1 MLFIYTNSSKKI
13 KTKIKLND
21 KKLQLLVTEE
31 ETGKNITYD
40 IGSTDDEQI
49 IEKLTNRFGE
59 GIELEDNP
67 SRQFVKLDDGFVGYT
82 QNDNDEIVMV
92 EAHQLNHKPSSEER
106 AKIVPRNIIVVITDE
121 DMKKYYEQ
129 NKAQFKK
136 PETISAKHI
145 LVSDIEEAN
154 SIKEELNNNSISFEE
169 AAKKYST
176 CPSKEQ
182 GGDLGEFGR
191 GMMVPEFEKAAFE
204 LEIGEISEPVK
215 TQFGYHII
223 LVESKNEAKEEEFDK
238 VKDMIFNQMT
248 QQAQQKKYIDMIMQL
263 ESKYGV
269 ERK

>member
-1 MLFIYTNSSKKI
+1 MENKVLAVVAGVEITQNDLEEIIMRYPEDKRGYLNNEQGKK
-13 KTKIKLND
+13 
-21 KKLQLLVTEE
+21 QLL
-31 ETGKNITYD
+31 
-40 IGSTDDEQI
+40 EQI
-49 IEKLTNRFGE
+49 IAFELFNKFGLESNIDKTEEYKKEIEKVEKDILTQMTINKVLSD
-59 GIELEDNP
+59 I
-67 SRQFVKLDDGFVGYT
+67 
-82 QNDNDEIVMV
+82 
-92 EAHQLNHKPSSEER
+92 
-106 AKIVPRNIIVVITDE
+106 VITDE

-145 LVSDIEEAN
+145 LVSDMEEAK
-154 SIKEELNNNSISFEE
+154 SIKKELDNNSISFEE
-169 AAKKYST
+169 AAKKYSS

>member
-1 MLFIYTNSSKKI
+1 MENKVLAVVAGVEITQNDLEEIIMRYPEDKRGYFNNEQGKK
-13 KTKIKLND
+13 
-21 KKLQLLVTEE
+21 QLL
-31 ETGKNITYD
+31 
-40 IGSTDDEQI
+40 EQI
-49 IEKLTNRFGE
+49 IAFELFNKFGLESNIDKTEEYKKEIEKVEKDILTQMTINKVLSD
-59 GIELEDNP
+59 I
-67 SRQFVKLDDGFVGYT
+67 
-82 QNDNDEIVMV
+82 
-92 EAHQLNHKPSSEER
+92 
-106 AKIVPRNIIVVITDE
+106 VITDE

-182 GGDLGEFGR
+182 GGELGEFGR

>member
-1 MLFIYTNSSKKI
+1 MENKVLAVVAGVEITQNDLEEIIMRYPEDKRGYLNNEQGKK
-13 KTKIKLND
+13 
-21 KKLQLLVTEE
+21 QLL
-31 ETGKNITYD
+31 
-40 IGSTDDEQI
+40 EQI
-49 IEKLTNRFGE
+49 IAFELFNKFGLESNIDKTEEYKKEIEKVEKDILTQMTINKVLSD
-59 GIELEDNP
+59 I
-67 SRQFVKLDDGFVGYT
+67 
-82 QNDNDEIVMV
+82 
-92 EAHQLNHKPSSEER
+92 
-106 AKIVPRNIIVVITDE
+106 VITDE

-145 LVSDIEEAN
+145 LVSDMEEAN
-154 SIKEELNNNSISFEE
+154 SIKKELDNNSISFEE
-169 AAKKYST
+169 AAKKYSS

>member
-1 MLFIYTNSSKKI
+1 MENKGLAKDSTINSYLAKDKNQVENKVLAVVSGIEITQNDLEEVIMRYPEDKRRYFNNEQGKK
-13 KTKIKLND
+13 
-21 KKLQLLVTEE
+21 QLL
-31 ETGKNITYD
+31 
-40 IGSTDDEQI
+40 EQI
-49 IEKLTNRFGE
+49 IAFELFNKFGLENNLDETEEYKKEIEKVKKDILTQMTINKVLSD
-59 GIELEDNP
+59 I
-67 SRQFVKLDDGFVGYT
+67 
-82 QNDNDEIVMV
+82 
-92 EAHQLNHKPSSEER
+92 
-106 AKIVPRNIIVVITDE
+106 VITDE

-204 LEIGEISEPVK
+204 LEIGEISEAVK

>member
-1 MLFIYTNSSKKI
+1 MENKVLAVVAGVEITQNDLEEIIMRYPEDKRGYFNNEQGKK
-13 KTKIKLND
+13 
-21 KKLQLLVTEE
+21 QLL
-31 ETGKNITYD
+31 
-40 IGSTDDEQI
+40 EQI
-49 IEKLTNRFGE
+49 IAFELFNKFGLESNIDKTEEYKKEIEKVEKDILTQMTINKVLSD
-59 GIELEDNP
+59 I
-67 SRQFVKLDDGFVGYT
+67 
-82 QNDNDEIVMV
+82 
-92 EAHQLNHKPSSEER
+92 
-106 AKIVPRNIIVVITDE
+106 VITDE

-145 LVSDIEEAN
+145 LVNDIEEAN
-154 SIKEELNNNSISFEE
+154 SIKKELDNNSISFEE
-169 AAKKYST
+169 AAKKYSS

>member
-1 MLFIYTNSSKKI
+1 MENKVLAVVAGVEITQNDLEEIIMRYPEDKWGYFNNEQGKK
-13 KTKIKLND
+13 
-21 KKLQLLVTEE
+21 QLL
-31 ETGKNITYD
+31 
-40 IGSTDDEQI
+40 EQI
-49 IEKLTNRFGE
+49 IAFELFNKFGLENNLDETEEYKKEIEKVKKDILTQMTINKVLSD
-59 GIELEDNP
+59 I
-67 SRQFVKLDDGFVGYT
+67 
-82 QNDNDEIVMV
+82 
-92 EAHQLNHKPSSEER
+92 
-106 AKIVPRNIIVVITDE
+106 VITDE

-182 GGDLGEFGR
+182 GGELGEFGR

>member
-1 MLFIYTNSSKKI
+1 MENKVLAVVAGVEITQNDLEEVIMRYPEDKRGYFNNEQGKK
-13 KTKIKLND
+13 
-21 KKLQLLVTEE
+21 QLL
-31 ETGKNITYD
+31 
-40 IGSTDDEQI
+40 EQI
-49 IEKLTNRFGE
+49 IAFELFNKFGLESNIDKTEEYKKEIEKVEKDILTQMTINKVLSD
-59 GIELEDNP
+59 I
-67 SRQFVKLDDGFVGYT
+67 
-82 QNDNDEIVMV
+82 
-92 EAHQLNHKPSSEER
+92 
-106 AKIVPRNIIVVITDE
+106 VITNE

-154 SIKEELNNNSISFEE
+154 SIKKELDNNSISFEE

-182 GGDLGEFGR
+182 GGDLGKFGR

-204 LEIGEISEPVK
+204 LEIGEVSEPVK

-223 LVESKNEAKEEEFDK
+223 LVESKNEAKEKEFDE
-238 VKDMIFNQMT
+238 VKDMIFNQMN

-263 ESKYGV
+263 ENKYGV

>member
-1 MLFIYTNSSKKI
+1 MENKVLAVVAGGEITQNDLEEIIMRYPEDKRGYFNNEQGKK
-13 KTKIKLND
+13 
-21 KKLQLLVTEE
+21 QLL
-31 ETGKNITYD
+31 
-40 IGSTDDEQI
+40 EQI
-49 IEKLTNRFGE
+49 IAFELFNKFGLENNLDETEEYKKEIEKVKKDILTQMTINKVLSD
-59 GIELEDNP
+59 I
-67 SRQFVKLDDGFVGYT
+67 
-82 QNDNDEIVMV
+82 
-92 EAHQLNHKPSSEER
+92 
-106 AKIVPRNIIVVITDE
+106 VITDE

-182 GGDLGEFGR
+182 GGELGEFGR

-223 LVESKNEAKEEEFDK
+223 LVESKNEAREEEFDK

>member
-1 MLFIYTNSSKKI
+1 MENKVLAVVAGVEITQNDLEEIIMRYQEDKRGYFNNEQGKK
-13 KTKIKLND
+13 
-21 KKLQLLVTEE
+21 QLL
-31 ETGKNITYD
+31 
-40 IGSTDDEQI
+40 EQI
-49 IEKLTNRFGE
+49 IAFELFNKFGLENNLDETEEYKKEIEKVKKDILTQMTINKVLSD
-59 GIELEDNP
+59 I
-67 SRQFVKLDDGFVGYT
+67 
-82 QNDNDEIVMV
+82 
-92 EAHQLNHKPSSEER
+92 
-106 AKIVPRNIIVVITDE
+106 VITDE

-238 VKDMIFNQMT
+238 AKDLIFNQMT
-248 QQAQQKKYIDMIMQL
+248 QQAQHTKHLDIIMQL
-263 ESKYGV
+263 ESKYSV

>member
-1 MLFIYTNSSKKI
+1 MENKVLAVVAGVEITQNDLEEIIMRYPEDKRGYFNNEQGKK
-13 KTKIKLND
+13 
-21 KKLQLLVTEE
+21 QLL
-31 ETGKNITYD
+31 
-40 IGSTDDEQI
+40 EQI
-49 IEKLTNRFGE
+49 IAFELFNKFGLENNLYETEEYKKEIEKVKKDILTQMTINKVLSD
-59 GIELEDNP
+59 I
-67 SRQFVKLDDGFVGYT
+67 
-82 QNDNDEIVMV
+82 
-92 EAHQLNHKPSSEER
+92 
-106 AKIVPRNIIVVITDE
+106 VITDE

-182 GGDLGEFGR
+182 GGELGEFGR

-223 LVESKNEAKEEEFDK
+223 LVESKNEAKEKEFDE

-263 ESKYGV
+263 DSIYGV